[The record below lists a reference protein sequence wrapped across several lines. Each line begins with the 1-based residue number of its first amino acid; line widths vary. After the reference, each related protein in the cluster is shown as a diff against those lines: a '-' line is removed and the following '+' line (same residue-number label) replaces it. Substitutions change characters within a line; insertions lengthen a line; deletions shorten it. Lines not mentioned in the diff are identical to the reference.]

1 MKKLICLLF
10 AVMFVITVMPSLALA
25 QSGLS
30 IESSGIYDGMD
41 KSYSQGYMPR
51 VKNGYAYIVLPLV
64 GDTEGDVITVTPQL
78 DTDGPFVYGNY
89 IFNVKKANGVYLI
102 KLNLPLRADRQNGLY
117 PVIFDIGYFAKAVQL
132 ANGEKTES
140 TEAEQSFTVYVSITD
155 GKEPSPAAE
164 LFITG
169 YKVAPATVKSGEDF
183 TVDLTIKNIG
193 GSVAKKVRL
202 SYEGNDEGTI
212 SPKNALNIIRI
223 DDIKAGEEKIVKFAM
238 KASKDTESGRQ
249 AFIVSITYD
258 GGEMSQRLYVEVL
271 QPNQPKPEK
280 EKQPAELFITD
291 YKVSPKQ
298 VNGGDDFD
306 VTVTIKNIGGSAAEK
321 IRLTYDGAEGE
332 SGKVI
337 TPKTALNTKRVA
349 SIKAGA
355 ERKVKFT
362 MTASKDA
369 VAGKQSFSVAI
380 TYSGGELMQMLNV
393 NVIQPLDVSV
403 DEIQMPQE
411 VMSGESV
418 MIPISILNKGKAAIY
433 DVTAKLDMDGC
444 YGSSVYIGEVAAG
457 TTGYAEMKVFI
468 GTLSQGSLYGGTFG
482 SLNITYKEADG
493 SEYTDTTELRTT
505 ITEPQSEDENKAD
518 TDEEQPKL
526 QPVSQWYVSVIVGI
540 AVIAIA
546 VAVIMIMSYQRK
558 LRLK

>member
-1 MKKLICLLF
+1 MKRFLCILLIF
-10 AVMFVITVMPSLALA
+10 IIAVAFMPTVIFA

-30 IESSGIYDGMD
+30 IESSKVYDGMD

-64 GDTEGDVITVTPQL
+64 GETEGDVITVTPQL

-89 IFNVKKANGVYLI
+89 IFNVKKASGVYLV
-102 KLNLPLRADRQNGLY
+102 KLNLPLKSDRQNGLY
-117 PVIFDIGYFAKAVQL
+117 PVTFDISYFTKSVQL
-132 ANGEKTES
+132 ANGERTES
-140 TEAEQSFTVYVSITD
+140 TEAQQSFTVYVSITD
-155 GKEPSPAAE
+155 GEEPSPAAE

-169 YKVAPATVKSGEDF
+169 YKIAPTTVKSGDDF
-183 TVDLTIKNIG
+183 TVTLTVKNIG
-193 GSVAKKVRL
+193 GSVANKVRL
-202 SYEGNDEGTI
+202 AYEGNDEGTI

-337 TPKTALNTKRVA
+337 TPKTALNIIRVA
-349 SIKAGA
+349 NMKAGA
-355 ERKVKFT
+355 EKKIKFT

-418 MIPISILNKGKAAIY
+418 MIPISILNKGKSAIY

-505 ITEPQSEDENKAD
+505 ITEPQSDDENKTD
-518 TDEEQPKL
+518 TDEEQPVL

-546 VAVIMIMSYQRK
+546 VAVIIVVSYQRK
-558 LRLK
+558 LRIK